1 MSAAEIRTEP
11 VAKPLMRGWLHAAAC
26 LAAVAAIP
34 GLLGGSGHD
43 PARVAA
49 MAAFGLTMV
58 LLYAVSAV
66 YHIVD
71 WREPVKR
78 LLAKLDHAN
87 IFLFMAASNTAL
99 CVLALPSERYLPRI
113 ALIWLLGLAGV
124 ACVFALP
131 CLRRRARTGLY
142 VLVAWAGAL
151 SAPVPPS
158 ALAPPALVMIS
169 GSALA
174 YLLGGAVYAWERP
187 NPLPRVFG
195 FHELFHLLT
204 ILANGALAAAFWIW
218 LLPAGTTPV

>member
-1 MSAAEIRTEP
+1 
-11 VAKPLMRGWLHAAAC
+11 MRGWLHAVAC
-26 LAAVAAIP
+26 LAALAAIP

-43 PARVAA
+43 PARLAA
-49 MAAFGLTMV
+49 MAIFGLTMV

-71 WREPVKR
+71 WRQPVKR
-78 LLAKLDHAN
+78 LLAKLDYAN
-87 IFLFMAASNTAL
+87 IFLFMTASNTAL

-113 ALIWLLGLAGV
+113 ALIWLLGLTGV

-151 SAPVPPS
+151 SAPMLPS
-158 ALAPPALVMIS
+158 ALAPPALVMIC
-169 GSALA
+169 GSALT
-174 YLLGGAVYAWERP
+174 YLLGGAVYALKRP

-204 ILANGALAAAFWIW
+204 ILANGALAATFWIW
-218 LLPAGTTPV
+218 LLPAGAGRV